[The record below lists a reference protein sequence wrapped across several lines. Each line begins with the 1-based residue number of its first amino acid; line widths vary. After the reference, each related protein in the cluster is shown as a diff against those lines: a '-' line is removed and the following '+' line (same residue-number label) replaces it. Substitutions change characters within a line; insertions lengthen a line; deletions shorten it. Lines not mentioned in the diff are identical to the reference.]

1 MKFFVFATFFSMLSS
16 SVAAQG
22 FFIPGGAMMPLNEKL
37 KPLDET
43 LRQRANSYSQRLYTV
58 RDGRVF
64 AIEDEIPEI
73 EEQENITFEPQE
85 ILPEEN
91 PEFSA
96 EVEEPAVEIIP
107 KKPVVL
113 APQTADIDLSLP
125 PYKNRYALYL
135 KDLEVFNNTKKMP
148 QNVDLDATLSKVA
161 SPKKEV
167 LFQGKV
173 E

>member
-16 SVAAQG
+16 SVTAQG

-85 ILPEEN
+85 ILPEN
-91 PEFSA
+91 SPEFSA
-96 EVEEPAVEIIP
+96 EVEEPVAHITPE
-107 KKPVVL
+107 KPVIS
-113 APQTADIDLSLP
+113 APQTADVDLSLP

-148 QNVDLDATLSKVA
+148 QNADLDATLSKVA

-167 LFQGKV
+167 LFQGKA